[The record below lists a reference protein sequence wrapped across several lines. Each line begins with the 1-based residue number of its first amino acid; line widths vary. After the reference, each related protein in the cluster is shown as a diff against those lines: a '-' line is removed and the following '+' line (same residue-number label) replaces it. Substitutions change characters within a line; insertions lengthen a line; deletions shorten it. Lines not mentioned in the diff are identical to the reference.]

1 MKPST
6 QVKYC
11 KEHDEWYSTQCAYCL
26 NEKILSKI
34 NLLTGANIKG
44 EINAWQAFAKSKS
57 DSQEKNE
64 ERKVA

>member
-1 MKPST
+1 MRPST
-6 QVKYC
+6 QIKYC

-34 NLLTGANIKG
+34 NLLTGAIRG
-44 EINAWQAFAKSKS
+44 EINAWQAFAKSQP

-64 ERKVA
+64 KGEVA